1 MALRWKL
8 ILALSTMV
16 ALSGTAALVALSIN
30 SEIRIQIAKIRQ
42 TVIEKAPGADDQSS
56 LKTQAESE
64 VRNIESLV
72 QRANTILWSLA
83 LLTPAIT
90 CFIYH
95 LISHPIGAL
104 KKYAQWISQGD
115 FNTTVDLRSQDEF
128 GQLARIFNQMT
139 DDLRSKTVSKDYL
152 DGILKSMVNTLIVL
166 HPDRTIKSV
175 NDATLTMLGYK
186 ESELILQMK
195 EMVTVQQNDAR
206 VSGVVESLG
215 GTSFTLELPMAGGRS
230 YDHRSA

>member
-104 KKYAQWISQGD
+104 KNMLNGLAKVISTRPWT
-115 FNTTVDLRSQDEF
+115 FVRRMN
-128 GQLARIFNQMT
+128 LANWPGY
-139 DDLRSKTVSKDYL
+139 S
-152 DGILKSMVNTLIVL
+152 
-166 HPDRTIKSV
+166 IK
-175 NDATLTMLGYK
+175 
-186 ESELILQMK
+186 
-195 EMVTVQQNDAR
+195 
-206 VSGVVESLG
+206 
-215 GTSFTLELPMAGGRS
+215 
-230 YDHRSA
+230 